1 MRLLNRPWAASTSL
15 GDVST
20 LGPADCFLAEVTK
33 GKDRLPKHVPLLSW
47 KDGSQ
52 SREIILLPYPK
63 SGASGGSP
71 VVHGLPAR
79 PKIGL
84 DPQSQD
90 EIIAAD
96 ALARM
101 NHVIARIQEL
111 DAALDDPEK
120 VWVLLAEAWR
130 RAEDEANPRM
140 AEIVRQARGVL
151 PLLQDLEKRI
161 RRVLRRNREMTSLD
175 RVQEMDRGSMLWLVR
190 QPGRT
195 TAERA
200 GAGQR
205 ILATMRHENFD
216 TLENRVLHAYVIL
229 AVQVSREWLREHEK
243 ASSSERFV
251 LVGKFRKYCK
261 RFASELVGLGVGVA
275 PHFVTP
281 NYVLMDDRAYRKVRI
296 ALERLLHRERVIDD
310 LWAWQAQGWTDFCV
324 LAVTLSLHAL
334 EDSELIAQSPILWR
348 GEAVTGRWFSQDNP
362 LAVFWLKDSGRIVEV
377 QSRPRDISPQQKVT
391 KAHVWLRISDLNN
404 NDAARRVPV
413 WTPHCFTA
421 HDPQAE
427 AEAALLTLIAA
438 QRVPATNIM
447 REGLVLMQA
456 HGHPSDYD
464 ARNGNCLVR
473 GIAFD
478 ATGAALAHGVRQLG
492 VFLRGALS
500 KESA

>member
-1 MRLLNRPWAASTSL
+1 MRLLKRPWANSILL
-15 GDVST
+15 GEAST
-20 LGPADCFLAEVTK
+20 LGPADCFLGDVTK
-33 GKDRLPKHVPLLSW
+33 GRDSLPKHVPLLSW

-52 SREIILLPYPK
+52 NREIILLPYPK
-63 SGASGGSP
+63 SGASEGSP
-71 VVHGLPAR
+71 MVRGLPPR
-79 PKIGL
+79 PKISL
-84 DPQSQD
+84 VPQSPD
-90 EIIAAD
+90 EIFAAD

-111 DAALDDPEK
+111 HAALDDPEN

-130 RAEDEANPRM
+130 RAEDAADPHM
-140 AEIVRQARGVL
+140 AEIVRQARDVL
-151 PLLQDLEKRI
+151 PLLQDLEKRM

-205 ILATMRHENFD
+205 ILATVRHENFD

-229 AVQVSREWLREHEK
+229 AVQVSREWLREHQR
-243 ASSSERFV
+243 ASKSDRFG
-251 LVGKFRKYCK
+251 LVEKFRKHCK
-261 RFASELVGLGVGVA
+261 RIASELRGLGVGVA
-275 PHFVTP
+275 QSGVAP
-281 NYVLMDDRAYRKVRI
+281 NYVLMDDQAYRKVRI
-296 ALERLLHRERVIDD
+296 AWERLLHRERVIDD
-310 LWAWQAQGWTDFCV
+310 LWAWQAQSWTDFCV

-334 EDSELIAQSPILWR
+334 EESELIAQSPILWR
-348 GEAVTGRWFSQDNP
+348 EEAVNGRWFSQDNP

-377 QSRPRDISPQQKVT
+377 QSRPRGISTQQAVT
-391 KAHVWLRISDLNN
+391 KAHVWLRISDLDNY
-404 NDAARRVPV
+404 DPARRVPV

-427 AEAALLTLIAA
+427 AEAALVTLIDA
-438 QRVPATNIM
+438 QKVTATNIM

-456 HGHPSDYD
+456 HGHPRDHD
-464 ARNGNCLVR
+464 ARGGHCLVR

-478 ATGAALAHGVRQLG
+478 ATGAALAHGVQQLS
-492 VFLRGALS
+492 VFLRGALA
-500 KESA
+500 KVSA